1 MKKRKD
7 KIYWFGS
14 PQKIELKSYLTDLRM
29 VCNLEVAR
37 CLSCHNQVDKA
48 VDFPLDIHQHAPDP
62 NSERIDIINISVITS
77 AMYSAKL
84 EGPELSTTKQF
95 LQDLYWGLF
104 LTSSNRKSIWLK

>member
-1 MKKRKD
+1 MGLRK
-7 KIYWFGS
+7 
-14 PQKIELKSYLTDLRM
+14 KIELKSYLTDLRM

-77 AMYSAKL
+77 AMYSTKL
-84 EGPELSTTKQF
+84 EDQSFQRQNISCKIYIGVCF
-95 LQDLYWGLF
+95 
-104 LTSSNRKSIWLK
+104 